1 MSNHSD
7 QELIMFEELVG
18 RVPPFLKSDGS
29 VRDEYEY

>member
-1 MSNHSD
+1 MFNHSD
-7 QELIMFEELVG
+7 QELMMLEELVG